1 MRKPIAAVAVLSV
14 SAAFAGLAS
23 GAMADDP
30 PATKAATRTVTLG
43 DNFFKPKTMTVRKGT
58 ILRFIWGPGNEGTV
72 VEHNVTGVKGNK
84 FTNGED
90 TTRPDRPYRKRI
102 TRTTTIVCTIHSTT
116 MKMTVKVKR

>member
-1 MRKPIAAVAVLSV
+1 MRKLIASIALVPL
-14 SAAFAGLAS
+14 AAAGYAATAS
-23 GAMADDP
+23 ADDP
-30 PATKAATRTVTLG
+30 PARKAATKTITLG
-43 DNFFKPKTMTVRKGT
+43 DNYFRPKALTVKKGT
-58 ILRFIWGPGNEGTV
+58 ILRFIWGPGHEGTA

-102 TRTTTIVCTIHSTT
+102 TRNTSIVCTIHPTT